1 MSSRVQV
8 SLRVAATPLRA
19 FDVFTREIGRWW
31 RPNGLFQ
38 FTPQGAG
45 VLSFEQSATPLTAGE
60 YGRLIET
67 QPDGSVFEIGR
78 VTAWEPGER
87 LAFGW
92 HQASFTDAQ
101 HTYVEVR
108 FEAVG
113 DETRVTVEHR
123 GWDTVPQDHVARHHF
138 REREFL
144 LRHGEWW
151 QALLASLRAEVR
163 AAAPPG

>member
-8 SLRVAATPLRA
+8 SLRVAASPQRA
-19 FDVFTREIGRWW
+19 FDVFTREIGAWW
-31 RPNGLFQ
+31 RPNQLFQ
-38 FTPQGAG
+38 FTPQSAG
-45 VLSFEQSATPLTAGE
+45 VLSFEPAEQAGGQ
-60 YGRLIET
+60 GRLVET
-67 QPDGSVFEIGR
+67 QADGSVFEIGR

-92 HQASFTDAQ
+92 RQASFSDAQ
-101 HTYVEVR
+101 HTHVEVR

-123 GWDTVPQDHVARHHF
+123 GWDAVPQEHVARHHF
-138 REREFL
+138 PDRVFL

-151 QALLASLRAEVR
+151 RALLASLRTAVQ
-163 AAAPPG
+163 ASGPAD

>member
-45 VLSFEQSATPLTAGE
+45 VLSFEQSAAPLTPAE

-92 HQASFTDAQ
+92 HQASFIDAQ
-101 HTYVEVR
+101 HTHVEVR

-138 REREFL
+138 PEREFL

-151 QALLASLRAEVR
+151 QALLASLRTEVQ